1 MIRSVKGVLAAADAD
16 GVVVEVGGVG
26 LLVHVSAQTL
36 GRLPELGEVV
46 ALDTH
51 LAVRED
57 ALDLYGFATG
67 DERELF
73 QAFVGVS
80 GVGPRLALALCGL
93 DRPDALRHAIAVGDA
108 AHLQRAP
115 GVGKRTA
122 ERLVV
127 ELRDRV
133 GALGGVTGVAERG
146 KGPAAAPGGG
156 AIGAMA
162 DAREGLIALG
172 FGLDEAAHALRDAPD
187 DLDAAALIRHGLT
200 RLRRG

>member
-1 MIRSVKGVLAAADAD
+1 MIRSLKGLLASVGPDAA
-16 GVVVEVGGVG
+16 VVDVAGVG

-36 GRLPELGEVV
+36 GTLPSPGAPV
-46 ALDTH
+46 ALATH
-51 LAVRED
+51 LVVRED
-57 ALDLYGFATG
+57 ALDLYGFG
-67 DERELF
+67 SDEERELF
-73 QAFVGVS
+73 LAFVGVS

-93 DRPDALRHAIAVGDA
+93 DRPDALRHALAVGDV

-133 GALGGVTGVAERG
+133 GALATIATPPGAR
-146 KGPAAAPGGG
+146 PAAG
-156 AIGAMA
+156 AGVGAGPMA

-172 FGLDEAAHALRDAPD
+172 FGADEAAYALRDAPD
-187 DLDAAALIRHGLT
+187 DLDAAALVRHGLT

>member
-1 MIRSVKGVLAAADAD
+1 MIRSLKGLLASVGPDAA
-16 GVVVEVGGVG
+16 VVEVAGVG
-26 LLVHVSAQTL
+26 LLVHASVQTL
-36 GRLPELGEVV
+36 AALPAPGGPV
-46 ALDTH
+46 ALSTH
-51 LAVRED
+51 LVVRED
-57 ALDLYGFATG
+57 ALDLYGFG
-67 DERELF
+67 SDEERELF
-73 QAFVGVS
+73 LAFVGVS

-133 GALGGVTGVAERG
+133 GALATV
-146 KGPAAAPGGG
+146 AAPPGARPATGAGG
-156 AIGAMA
+156 AAGPLA

-172 FGLDEAAHALRDAPD
+172 FGPDEAAYALRDAPD
-187 DLDAAALIRHGLT
+187 GLDAAALVRHGLT